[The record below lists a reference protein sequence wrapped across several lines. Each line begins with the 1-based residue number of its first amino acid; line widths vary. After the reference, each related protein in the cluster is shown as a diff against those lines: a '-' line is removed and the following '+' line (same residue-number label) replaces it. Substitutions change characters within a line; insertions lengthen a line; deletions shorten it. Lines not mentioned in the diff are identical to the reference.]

1 MPKILG
7 EKGDNVAQNLE
18 TGFEKCLAIL
28 KALSMPNGYHAVRM
42 LLT

>member
-1 MPKILG
+1 MQIFKMPIIMG

-28 KALSMPNGYHAVRM
+28 KALSMPNGYHD
-42 LLT
+42 